1 MERGSRLA
9 FRSVPRS
16 LGRALLLL
24 ALVLLDRNDPCHGLR
39 QRAKHRGHRW
49 VAGPWSTCV
58 TEDNCSQGWRMRTVR
73 CVDIGGEQST
83 ERHCRHRT
91 KPPSFDSCYSGC
103 DQRQHL
109 LRWQVGEWSPCEHV
123 NARPHLRSQCRPD
136 VPETGLARRNVSCV
150 FQPAVGPSRAVDSAA
165 CLHLPQPSSELRC
178 AIPCPQDCV
187 VSPFEAWPPCHAIC
201 QNHTVS
207 RRRTVL
213 VGPLNGGNDCPALS
227 ETMSC
232 PPRQGCRSW
241 HKRKSRRKAPGDKVF
256 VLSVGP
262 WSECQSDEAP
272 QESDSETPTAFRQP
286 VVGVRRRK
294 VICLDHTGVAVDVLK
309 CRRDENMRALPTDE
323 EGCVVPVNCQVS
335 PWSQWHVEREGC
347 LLDSGEL
354 SPSGPRR
361 QRRFRTIQQLPW
373 GGASPCPPL
382 VETAL
387 QSQHLPL
394 CSSFDWITSEWS
406 SCVRQG
412 SNLCNGGVRQRNVTC
427 IRTNDSR
434 PVAGHLCEM
443 QPRPP
448 LLEECTVPCPVDC
461 LVSEWSPWG
470 QCLPLI
476 RGAPFPAPEEGYR
489 VRSRTVEVHPSSGG
503 KECPHLKET
512 ESCDRAVL
520 SHWEP
525 EPWNVCQ
532 PLSGASCGVGVQ
544 SRSAR
549 CLFFDG
555 TKVDDAHCI
564 IYESPL
570 LKERE
575 CFVPCPDDCVLSEWS
590 PWSPCT
596 LPCAE
601 KMAYGVQS
609 RNRSII
615 GYPTKGG
622 KSCPQKSELK
632 EVDDCNL
639 VSCFGFRWNTGPWRR
654 CVPQNTNSTCGKGKQ
669 SRTVSCF
676 YKGNVSDKKCAPL
689 KKPPASQPCHVP
701 CPVDCKLTNFSDWR
715 LCRDCG
721 DGDPVLIR
729 ERFVVQSASSGG
741 KPCPWQ
747 SLRQVRLCRPESE
760 PWCLALRRSPEDTY
774 SWNTSAWSQCILPPE
789 KHCGV
794 GYQVRNITCTDSNQL
809 PVEPG
814 LCVNMSGFAS
824 GSPFFPVFTVPEV
837 HRKCFVS
844 CSTLCAE
851 SEWSEWSPCPDDCRN
866 IVSYRRRDLISSHT
880 SKCDLLLREDQREE
894 RSCPVKQRLEV
905 KNAQW
910 SECIFL
916 DTNATFCGKGLK
928 YKMASVTSAACSVTG
943 IQSASCEEPC
953 PKDCVMNDWSP
964 WSPCDAVCGMG
975 KRTRSRSVR
984 HWPQNG
990 GRPCPISDHR
1000 LEETQ
1005 TDACMVDCGRNM
1017 WLPSGWTRCRH
1028 PTSNKRLPCGEFGVR
1043 SRSVLCMSVLN
1054 GEPRQELDQDNCD
1067 PLSKPSV
1074 SEECT
1079 VHCAGQCV
1087 VSEWSDWSKCL
1098 DSKAENSTHL
1108 RNRTRRILRQPRLG
1122 DQCPYHLT
1130 ETDACLEYNWVI
1142 EGLGS
1147 CIPKYGASC
1156 GEGLSKTLLYCIRKA
1171 DNLRVDYKYCDKNSK
1186 PGKETLVKTC
1196 RVPCPIDCHLSEW
1209 SDWDTSEC
1217 DSCGTFGD
1225 QVRQRQIIQNSSD
1238 AGRPCP
1244 SSLVQRKPCPFKP
1257 CYYWTI
1263 GGWSQCDLHG
1273 ADCGF
1278 GTRKRVVTCQRSDG
1292 TVVDDQFCHLVN
1304 FTSSV
1309 TAILGLDWLTIG
1321 NDVRTV
1327 EDCYVKCPHGCSLFP
1342 WSEWSACNRNCDS
1355 GEILGLQTRS
1365 RGLIV
1370 DGKPGNRPFCPTEML
1385 QSRPCWNGVC
1395 LTFAWKVVSGALKC
1409 FRSDG
1414 VVVEGGC
1421 RGRPRPC
1428 VPGCPV
1434 GARCDRGSGQ
1444 CSCVPGTVPVFA
1456 PSAPSD
1462 TSSGGGAT
1470 STTLLS
1476 RCEPLRAAGMDSA
1489 HADNHTA
1496 AGAGDILL
1504 KYYPDDNEASFWMY
1518 AMISVGSAFVIFV
1531 AVTVYLMC
1539 QSSVRQRLKSTYSF
1553 SSRHRSNSSA
1563 TSAAST
1569 LVRSNVCCAY
1579 EPAPT
1584 SSSTAASTT
1593 HLY

>member
-1 MERGSRLA
+1 RDRGPALGAPCSGGMERGSRLA
-9 FRSVPRS
+9 FRSAPRS

-24 ALVLLDRNDPCHGLR
+24 AIVLLDRNDPCHGLR

-83 ERHCRHRT
+83 DRHCRHRT

-309 CRRDENMRALPTDE
+309 CRRDENMRALPRDE

-335 PWSQWHVEREGC
+335 PWSQWHVEHEGC
-347 LLDSGEL
+347 LLDSGDL

-361 QRRFRTIQQLPW
+361 QRRFRTIQQLPL
-373 GGASPCPPL
+373 GGANPCPPL

-406 SCVRQG
+406 SCVPHG

-427 IRTNDSR
+427 IRTKDSR

-532 PLSGASCGVGVQ
+532 PLSGASCGIGVQ

-615 GYPTKGG
+615 GYPAKGG
-622 KSCPQKSELK
+622 
-632 EVDDCNL
+632 
-639 VSCFGFRWNTGPWRR
+639 
-654 CVPQNTNSTCGKGKQ
+654 
-669 SRTVSCF
+669 
-676 YKGNVSDKKCAPL
+676 
-689 KKPPASQPCHVP
+689 
-701 CPVDCKLTNFSDWR
+701 
-715 LCRDCG
+715 
-721 DGDPVLIR
+721 PVLIR
-729 ERFVVQSASSGG
+729 ERFVVQSASFGG

-774 SWNTSAWSQCILPPE
+774 SWNTSAWSQCILLPE
-789 KHCGV
+789 QHCGV
-794 GYQVRNITCTDSNQL
+794 GYQVR
-809 PVEPG
+809 
-814 LCVNMSGFAS
+814 
-824 GSPFFPVFTVPEV
+824 
-837 HRKCFVS
+837 K
-844 CSTLCAE
+844 

-866 IVSYRRRDLISSHT
+866 IVSYRWRDRIGNANRCVHGGLRTKHVVALWLDKVSSSDLQQTPSVRRIRCS
-880 SKCDLLLREDQREE
+880 QQE
-894 RSCPVKQRLEV
+894 RS
-905 KNAQW
+905 
-910 SECIFL
+910 
-916 DTNATFCGKGLK
+916 
-928 YKMASVTSAACSVTG
+928 
-943 IQSASCEEPC
+943 
-953 PKDCVMNDWSP
+953 
-964 WSPCDAVCGMG
+964 
-975 KRTRSRSVR
+975 
-984 HWPQNG
+984 
-990 GRPCPISDHR
+990 
-1000 LEETQ
+1000 
-1005 TDACMVDCGRNM
+1005 
-1017 WLPSGWTRCRH
+1017 
-1028 PTSNKRLPCGEFGVR
+1028 
-1043 SRSVLCMSVLN
+1043 
-1054 GEPRQELDQDNCD
+1054 
-1067 PLSKPSV
+1067 
-1074 SEECT
+1074 
-1079 VHCAGQCV
+1079 
-1087 VSEWSDWSKCL
+1087 
-1098 DSKAENSTHL
+1098 DSKADNSTHL
-1108 RNRTRRILRQPRLG
+1108 RNRTRRILRQPRLV

-1130 ETDACLEYNWVI
+1130 ETDACLEHNWVV

-1156 GEGLSKTLLYCIRKA
+1156 GEGQSKTLLYCIRKA
-1171 DNLRVDYKYCDKNSK
+1171 DNLRVDYKYCD
-1186 PGKETLVKTC
+1186 
-1196 RVPCPIDCHLSEW
+1196 
-1209 SDWDTSEC
+1209 
-1217 DSCGTFGD
+1217 
-1225 QVRQRQIIQNSSD
+1225 
-1238 AGRPCP
+1238 
-1244 SSLVQRKPCPFKP
+1244 
-1257 CYYWTI
+1257 
-1263 GGWSQCDLHG
+1263 
-1273 ADCGF
+1273 
-1278 GTRKRVVTCQRSDG
+1278 
-1292 TVVDDQFCHLVN
+1292 
-1304 FTSSV
+1304 
-1309 TAILGLDWLTIG
+1309 
-1321 NDVRTV
+1321 
-1327 EDCYVKCPHGCSLFP
+1327 
-1342 WSEWSACNRNCDS
+1342 
-1355 GEILGLQTRS
+1355 
-1365 RGLIV
+1365 
-1370 DGKPGNRPFCPTEML
+1370 
-1385 QSRPCWNGVC
+1385 
-1395 LTFAWKVVSGALKC
+1395 
-1409 FRSDG
+1409 
-1414 VVVEGGC
+1414 
-1421 RGRPRPC
+1421 
-1428 VPGCPV
+1428 
-1434 GARCDRGSGQ
+1434 
-1444 CSCVPGTVPVFA
+1444 
-1456 PSAPSD
+1456 
-1462 TSSGGGAT
+1462 
-1470 STTLLS
+1470 
-1476 RCEPLRAAGMDSA
+1476 
-1489 HADNHTA
+1489 
-1496 AGAGDILL
+1496 
-1504 KYYPDDNEASFWMY
+1504 
-1518 AMISVGSAFVIFV
+1518 
-1531 AVTVYLMC
+1531 
-1539 QSSVRQRLKSTYSF
+1539 
-1553 SSRHRSNSSA
+1553 
-1563 TSAAST
+1563 
-1569 LVRSNVCCAY
+1569 
-1579 EPAPT
+1579 
-1584 SSSTAASTT
+1584 
-1593 HLY
+1593 